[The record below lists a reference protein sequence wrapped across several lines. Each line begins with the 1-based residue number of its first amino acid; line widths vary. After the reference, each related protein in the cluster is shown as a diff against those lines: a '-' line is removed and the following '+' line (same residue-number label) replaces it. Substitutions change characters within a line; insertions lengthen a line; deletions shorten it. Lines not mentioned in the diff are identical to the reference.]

1 MDLKNNKSSN
11 KFQNCISSARISGLT
26 RNREWLK
33 KMIDKGKIYYNF
45 DDRYE
50 ILHKRNYAIFTEQ
63 LFELITVFERKFV
76 DKWDIHLT
84 NRRIDNKNY
93 YEISFIMYYPKLEI
107 TNSSDQS
114 RELTDLIAVLPVTFS
129 VDNNCIYT
137 KRIQGTRVTLLQD
150 EWNRGYMHSHLPGI
164 SKITG
169 FNECLI
175 TNNFCIGS
183 EDLSELDIELS
194 AEFDSDKF
202 ELMLYTIDSLVAWE
216 SLEGG
221 PYFRMGEITIEDAAI
236 RVTTSTSEIMS
247 IYRKFLSYV
256 SYELALPQKLPL
268 NFVYIDGVFK
278 IKKDFVFTQFLKD
291 AFLNNENLKEY
302 VTKVICKKGSDGK
315 FYTYPEM
322 GQRISGPQLI
332 TNKIKEQGSGE
343 MPFLYIQGKK
353 LSFNILPIEQI
364 TTIDIS
370 EYGIYPNFLDYVC
383 KQLESEIYKA
393 CVRGSGINY
402 IETSSNYV
410 RRDSEQNQVPL

>member
-1 MDLKNNKSSN
+1 MDLKINKSFN
-11 KFQNCISSARISGLT
+11 EFQNYISSARISGLT
-26 RNREWLK
+26 RNRNWLK
-33 KMIDKGKIYYNF
+33 KMIDKGKICYATSNV
-45 DDRYE
+45 RPE

-76 DKWDIHLT
+76 DKWDIHLN
-84 NRRIDNKNY
+84 NRRISNKNY
-93 YEISFIMYYPKLEI
+93 YEISFIFHYPKLEI
-107 TNSSDQS
+107 TNSSEQS
-114 RELTDLIAVLPVTFS
+114 RNLLDLVVVLPVTFS

-137 KRIQGTRVTLLQD
+137 KRVQGTRLTLVQD

-164 SKITG
+164 SKITD
-169 FNECLI
+169 FSECLT
-175 TNNFCIGS
+175 TNSFCIGS

-221 PYFRMGEITIEDAAI
+221 PHCRIGEITVENAAI
-236 RVTTSTSEIMS
+236 RVTTSTSEIMR
-247 IYRKFLSYV
+247 IYTEFQN
-256 SYELALPQKLPL
+256 YELSVSQKLPF
-268 NFVYIDGVFK
+268 NFVYMDNIYK
-278 IKKDFVFTQFLKD
+278 IKKDSVFTEYLRE
-291 AFLNNENLKEY
+291 AFLSNENLKDY
-302 VTKVICKKGSDGK
+302 IVRVICKKGSDGK
-315 FYTYPEM
+315 FYTYPEI
-322 GQRISGPQLI
+322 GQMISGPQLI
-332 TNKIKEQGSGE
+332 TNRIKEQGSGE

>member
-1 MDLKNNKSSN
+1 MDLKNNKSYN
-11 KFQNCISSARISGLT
+11 RFQNYINSARITGLT

-33 KMIDKGKIYYNF
+33 KMIDKGKIYYDF
-45 DDRYE
+45 DDRYK

-84 NRRIDNKNY
+84 NRRIDDKNY
-93 YEISFIMYYPKLEI
+93 YEISFIMHYPKLEI
-107 TNSSDQS
+107 TNTSDQS

-150 EWNRGYMHSHLPGI
+150 EWNRGYMHSHLPSIPKI
-164 SKITG
+164 SN
-169 FNECLI
+169 FSECLI

-194 AEFDSDKF
+194 TEFDSDKF

-221 PYFRMGEITIEDAAI
+221 PHFRMGQITIEDAAI
-236 RVTTSTSEIMS
+236 RVTTLASEIMN
-247 IYRKFLSYV
+247 IYREFQN
-256 SYELALPQKLPL
+256 YELAVAQKLPL
-268 NFVYIDGVFK
+268 NFVYIDGIFK
-278 IKKDFVFTQFLKD
+278 IKKDSVFTQFLKD

-302 VTKVICKKGSDGK
+302 VTKVICKKGSDDK
-315 FYTYPEM
+315 FYTYPGI
-322 GQRISGPQLI
+322 GQMISGPQLI
-332 TNKIKEQGSGE
+332 TNRIKEQNNGE

-370 EYGIYPNFLDYVC
+370 EYGIYPNFLDYVS

-393 CVRGSGINY
+393 CVRGGGINY
-402 IETSSNYV
+402 IETSNNYV
-410 RRDSEQNQVPL
+410 RRDSEQNQIPL